1 MYAHALYTGTIPQ
14 AFMAGSY
21 SAGSV
26 KTGRVGHAGAKP
38 YDYAG
43 ELPAPSTQGTRAVLG
58 QDVETDPGSGF
69 GHAGRTGAIYCGE
82 EVA

>member
-21 SAGSV
+21 SARSAKAGPMS
-26 KTGRVGHAGAKP
+26 HAGAKS

-58 QDVETDPGSGF
+58 QDVETNPGSGF